1 MPGPNHNAFEK
12 MDNSKRCNCPLA
24 TESEP
29 SSGHRSNDQ
38 RVAIGGRIR
47 QTPIPR
53 QIVGVPMIYLP
64 LLFLPFVRL
73 SAALTYWHLR
83 VLGADN
89 IKTLREF
96 LPDKASHRYDL
107 KSQILAKKTLKV
119 DFWSGSRSF
128 WIFNCTFYCPY
139 AVGLFAWHAY
149 LVKVVENFWCPF
161 HHSHKE
167 TYADAAID
175 KSFWHAYPEDV
186 VKLHPDDRDNPI
198 WNAEAAAAAKAS
210 ESPRSGR

>member
-1 MPGPNHNAFEK
+1 MTEGLDK
-12 MDNSKRCNCPLA
+12 MDNGKPCICPLA
-24 TESEP
+24 AESESP
-29 SSGHRSNDQ
+29 SSHRSDVE
-38 RVAIGGRIR
+38 RVVIGGRIR
-47 QTPIPR
+47 RMPIPR

-73 SAALTYWHLR
+73 SAALAYWHLR
-83 VLGADN
+83 VLGAEN
-89 IKTLREF
+89 IKTLKDF

-107 KSQILAKKTLKV
+107 KSQILVKKTLKV
-119 DFWSGSRSF
+119 DIWSGSRFF
-128 WIFNCTFYCPY
+128 WIFNCTVYCPY

-161 HHSHKE
+161 HHSRKA
-167 TYADAAID
+167 TYADATID

-198 WNAEAAAAAKAS
+198 WNAEAAATAEDPEA
-210 ESPRSGR
+210 PRSER